1 MGIPVRPASRVYYYA
16 KCPLAPALKARRHC
30 FDRMTAKQ
38 RLEKQTC
45 HAVPC
50 PCRAVL
56 VMHRFLSPESKLR
69 NAPSK
74 NIFPG
79 RLCFPPTPSCNVCE
93 RAPPTCLVSRVC
105 KDPCIK
111 TLISSS
117 VPPSC
122 GTVSLFRR
130 PCPVRQTDPCH
141 PHLRSASRRW
151 QVAPFP

>member
-1 MGIPVRPASRVYYYA
+1 MGFLRFTYSLLSKVYSTDNIMTVECMSVAITDQVTISYTSTSHTQQYHHSRELNGIA
-16 KCPLAPALKARRHC
+16 
-30 FDRMTAKQ
+30 RMTAKH

-50 PCRAVL
+50 PCRTVL

-79 RLCFPPTPSCNVCE
+79 RPCFPPTPLCNVCE

-111 TLISSS
+111 T
-117 VPPSC
+117 
-122 GTVSLFRR
+122 
-130 PCPVRQTDPCH
+130 
-141 PHLRSASRRW
+141 
-151 QVAPFP
+151 